1 MATSDQMINSVLDT
15 AVSAYQAGID
25 QEPALTEALFQLMSD
40 YVAIRLHVTPPTA
53 SLLFTAR
60 LALIRVAKA
69 LDSS

>member
-15 AVSAYQAGID
+15 AVGAYQVGVD

-40 YVAIRLHVTPPTA
+40 YVAIRLHVTPSTA
-53 SLLFTAR
+53 ALLFTAR
-60 LALIRVAKA
+60 LAVIRVARA